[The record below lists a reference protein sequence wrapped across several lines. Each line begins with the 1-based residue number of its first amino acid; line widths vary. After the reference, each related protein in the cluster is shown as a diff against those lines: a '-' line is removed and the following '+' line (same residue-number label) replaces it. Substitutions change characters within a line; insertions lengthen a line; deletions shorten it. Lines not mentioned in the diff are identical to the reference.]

1 MQMSEIFCPLT
12 DADWWDDVAD
22 KFLSVLRQHKHERI
36 CLLYNADAD
45 GFTASYFVLGIID
58 SLTRPQ
64 PANVQTRAVWNYEY
78 DFSWLPDFVADN
90 NPAVIIS
97 VDIPIIQEP
106 DILQKISKACEILIY
121 DHHIPPERL
130 DPIPHVFYANSHLL
144 EAKDVDYPASF
155 FAAAL
160 AFSADAAAR
169 VDIPVLACGLC
180 CDNCLFTN
188 KQMTKFLWQW
198 FPALMDAPAD
208 SRPPLKRLTS
218 RLNAL
223 FRANPGHTPADAQTD
238 LYMLLRSF
246 PAEDAFIQF
255 CRHHNLDN
263 AQWLVTQEVQPA
275 LERLRAVEP
284 SSDGLLCEVLDFK
297 TFSVGI
303 VASVLAAQNHAP
315 VIALGFHVA
324 DMVHFD
330 LRTNRDNSIDLTKL
344 LKIQRCFFTPISSGG
359 HPKAAGAL
367 IHTKDVQKFQTSL
380 QKAITQSL

>member
-1 MQMSEIFCPLT
+1 MEMSEIFCPLT

-58 SLTRPQ
+58 SLTRPE

-90 NPAVIIS
+90 NPAVIIC

-106 DILQKISKACEILIY
+106 DILQKISKECEILIY

-130 DPIPHVFYANSHLL
+130 DPITQVFYANSHLL

-208 SRPPLKRLTS
+208 ARPPLKRLTS

-223 FRANPGHTPADAQTD
+223 FRANPDHTPADAQTD

-255 CRHHNLDN
+255 CRQYNLDN
-263 AQWLVTQEVQPA
+263 AQWLITQEVQPA
-275 LERLRAVEP
+275 LDFLRAVEP
-284 SSDGLLCEVLDFK
+284 SRGGLICQVLDFT

-303 VASVLAAQNHAP
+303 VASVLAVETCAP
-315 VIALGFHVA
+315 VIALGFQVA
-324 DMVHFD
+324 GRVQFE
-330 LRTNRDNSIDLTKL
+330 LRTNRDNTIDLTEL
-344 LKIQRCFFTPISSGG
+344 LKAKRRFFTPISSGR

-367 IHTKDVQKFQTSL
+367 VDTADVAKFQTSL
-380 QKAITQSL
+380 QKALLQIL